1 MARTRI
7 PKPRLACEITPNGV
21 IAARAKSDGSRLDVH
36 TWRKLERDLVRPS
49 LTPGNIVDPTT
60 LTHTIEGALSAVAG
74 RKRDVIA
81 VLPDAAVRV
90 LLLDFDTLPDK
101 AAEADPIVRFRL
113 RKSVPFDAD
122 HAALSFQ
129 SYRKDGSVR
138 VLAAVCPREVL
149 TEYESAIRGAGYEP
163 GIVLPSMLA
172 ALSAIEAERPT
183 LLVKLDGNYV
193 SIAIAQGNEVVFYR
207 TLDVLPG
214 RSGTDIANEVYPSIV
229 FFEDNYSAKIEHIFL
244 ISASNTQD
252 LAQALQEQTGIRAE
266 SLESGIDAGESL
278 SGDPLPKSA
287 LAGVAGV
294 LTHA

>member
-49 LTPGNIVDPTT
+49 LTPGNIADPAA
-60 LTHTIEGALSAVAG
+60 LTQTVEGALSAVGG

-81 VLPDAAVRV
+81 VLPDGAIRV
-90 LLLDFDTLPDK
+90 LLLDFDTLPEK
-101 AAEADPIVRFRL
+101 QVEADPIVRFRL

-129 SYRKDGSVR
+129 SYRKDGGVK

-149 TEYESAIRGAGYEP
+149 NEYESVIRNAGYEP
-163 GIVLPSMLA
+163 GMVLPSTLA
-172 ALSAIEAERPT
+172 ALSALEADRPT
-183 LLVKLDGNYV
+183 LQVKVDGNYM
-193 SIAIAQGNEVVFYR
+193 SIAIAQGNEVIFYR
-207 TLDVLPG
+207 SLDVVPG

-229 FFEDNYSAKIEHIFL
+229 FFEDNYSAKIERIFL
-244 ISASNTQD
+244 IASSASQD
-252 LAQALQEQTGIRAE
+252 IAEALEEQSGIRPE
-266 SLESGIDAGESL
+266 SFESAIDVGDSL
-278 SGDPLPKSA
+278 SGDGLPKSA
-287 LAGVAGV
+287 LAGIAGV
-294 LTHA
+294 LTRS

>member
-7 PKPRLACEITPNGV
+7 PKPRLACEISPNGV

-49 LTPGNIVDPTT
+49 LTPGNIADPTT
-60 LTHTIEGALSAVAG
+60 LTQTIEGALSAVAG

-193 SIAIAQGNEVVFYR
+193 SIAIAQSNEVVFYR
-207 TLDVLPG
+207 TLDILPG

-229 FFEDNYSAKIEHIFL
+229 FFEDNYSAKIERIFL
-244 ISASNTQD
+244 ISSSNTEE
-252 LAQALQEQTGIRAE
+252 LAQALHEQTGIRAE
-266 SLESGIDAGESL
+266 NLDCGIDAGESL
-278 SGDPLPKSA
+278 SGDSLPKSA